1 MDLLEDSPVAKILVI
16 FFVTAMWIMDQR
28 TTQVKDALT
37 LMVSILMLVVFWQVW
52 VRFLEYM
59 MVLMLSAT
67 NPNSPRSKICQLVVL
82 YAANSW
88 SLKKICLQL
97 IRV

>member
-1 MDLLEDSPVAKILVI
+1 MDLLEDSPLIMIVV
-16 FFVTAMWIMDQR
+16 FVLAMWMLDQR
-28 TTQVKDALT
+28 TTQVKDAL
-37 LMVSILMLVVFWQVW
+37 MVSILMLVFWQVR

-88 SLKKICLQL
+88 SLRKICLQL